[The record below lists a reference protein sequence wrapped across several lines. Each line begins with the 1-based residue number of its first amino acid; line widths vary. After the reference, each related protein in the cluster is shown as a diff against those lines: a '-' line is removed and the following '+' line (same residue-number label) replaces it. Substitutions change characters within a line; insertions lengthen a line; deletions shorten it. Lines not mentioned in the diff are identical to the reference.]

1 MDLDRDTAER
11 WADLLMLS
19 TTSVLHVSRILS
31 A

>member
-1 MDLDRDTAER
+1 MDLDRDTDER
-11 WADLLMLS
+11 SADLLMLS